1 MSWQR
6 AVGEFEARISA
17 VLVISHCVSS
27 GQDDRRSFVSWR
39 DGERRQDGKRAAATA
54 AAAATRTTRWQERAD
69 KAACNFIRQRRILI
83 RIPPLDRLVL
93 ATNRST
99 TASGRGKREE
109 GQFLSGKWNIFGSW
123 ASCSD
128 RVRFHRLL
136 YRHWILRRLPVADKW
151 NHFNDPPGSRPP
163 LRSTTEYRL

>member
-1 MSWQR
+1 MTACGWRVRGADFSGLGRFPLCLEWTGWSSLICFLAGR
-6 AVGEFEARISA
+6 REAS
-17 VLVISHCVSS
+17 
-27 GQDDRRSFVSWR
+27 
-39 DGERRQDGKRAAATA
+39 RRQESSSNSGGRSNENDEMTGT
-54 AAAATRTTRWQERAD
+54 AD

>member
-6 AVGEFEARISA
+6 AVGELEARVSA
-17 VLVISHCVSS
+17 VLGRFPLCLEWTGWSS
-27 GQDDRRSFVSWR
+27 LICFLAGRREAS
-39 DGERRQDGKRAAATA
+39 
-54 AAAATRTTRWQERAD
+54 RWQESSSNGGGGSSSNENDEMTGTAD

-83 RIPPLDRLVL
+83 RIPLLDRLVL
-93 ATNRST
+93 ATNWSNQRQ
-99 TASGRGKREE
+99 AEGGGKE

-136 YRHWILRRLPVADKW
+136 YPALDSSATPRC
-151 NHFNDPPGSRPP
+151 G
-163 LRSTTEYRL
+163 